1 MLISVVIPT
10 YNRPDLLLETL
21 ESVLAQT
28 HKELQII
35 VVDDGSTA
43 ETAELLDKF
52 SPRVQSIRLG
62 RSGISTARNTG
73 IDASQGEYI
82 AFVDHDDLWDP
93 HKIEKHVEFASAHPD
108 LAMTYTD
115 AIEFS
120 KEGPSKITYVD
131 HFSALKQPSNLFAPM
146 ITTYAVPLMSATMI
160 RKSFLR
166 EKSLRFPNYFGI
178 DDVGLF
184 LMMLV
189 KGGKFGYLPE
199 PLTMRR
205 MHDSNTSS
213 NHRRRFEQRK
223 LMYRDMLQ
231 TDRLGA
237 YRGDRYTPE
246 QKSALKHGLLDAAY
260 RVAEC
265 DWEDCN
271 FAKARQGF
279 FQAVAMNSRGVRA
292 LAYGSLTLLPS
303 GWLAGLR
310 KLKNPA

>member
-10 YNRPDLLLETL
+10 YNRPDLLLQTL

-28 HKELQII
+28 YKDIEII

-43 ETAELLDKF
+43 ETGELLDKF

-73 IDASQGEYI
+73 IDAAQGEFI
-82 AFVDHDDLWDP
+82 AFVDHDDLWHP
-93 HKIEKHVEFASAHPD
+93 QKIEKHVEFASAHPE

-120 KEGPSKITYVD
+120 KEGPAKITYVD
-131 HFSALKQPSNLFAPM
+131 HFSALKQPAHLFAPM
-146 ITTYAVPLMSATMI
+146 IATYAVPLMSATMI

-166 EKSLRFPNYFGI
+166 EKGLSFPNYFGI

-189 KGGKFGYLPE
+189 EGGQFGYLPE

-205 MHDSNTSS
+205 MHEGNTSS

-231 TDRLGA
+231 TDRLGD
-237 YRGDRYTPE
+237 YRDRYTPQ
-246 QKSALKHGLLDAAY
+246 QKSALKFGLRDATY

-279 FQAVAMNSRGVRA
+279 FQTLAADTRGINA
-292 LAYGSLTLLPS
+292 LAHGLLTFLPPA
-303 GWLAGLR
+303 WLATMR
-310 KLKNPA
+310 RLKSPA

>member
-10 YNRPDLLLETL
+10 YNRPDLLQQTL

-28 HKELQII
+28 YKDLQII

-43 ETAELLDKF
+43 ETGELLDKF

-73 IDASQGEYI
+73 IDAAQGEFI
-82 AFVDHDDLWDP
+82 AFVDHDDLWEP
-93 HKIEKHVEFASAHPD
+93 HKIEKHVEFASAHPE

-120 KEGPSKITYVD
+120 KEGAAQITYVD

-160 RKSFLR
+160 KKSFFC

-184 LMMLV
+184 LMMLLE
-189 KGGKFGYLPE
+189 GGKFGYLPE

-205 MHDSNTSS
+205 MHDANTSS
-213 NHRRRFEQRK
+213 NHRRRFEQRQ

-237 YRGDRYTPE
+237 YRDRYTPE
-246 QKSALKHGLLDAAY
+246 QKSALKLGLRDATY

-271 FAKARQGF
+271 FTKARQGF
-279 FQAVAMNSRGVRA
+279 FQAVAMDSRGMHA
-292 LAYGSLTLLPS
+292 LAYGSLTLLPA
-303 GWLAGLR
+303 GLLAALR

>member
-10 YNRPDLLLETL
+10 YNRPDLLQQTL

-28 HKELQII
+28 YKDLQII

-43 ETAELLDKF
+43 ETGELLDRF

-73 IDASQGEYI
+73 IDAAEGEFI
-82 AFVDHDDLWDP
+82 AFVDHDDLWEP
-93 HKIEKHVEFASAHPD
+93 HKIEKHVEFASAHPE

-120 KEGPSKITYVD
+120 KEGPAKITYVD
-131 HFSALKQPSNLFAPM
+131 HFSALKQPSKLFAPM

-160 RKSFLR
+160 KKSFLR
-166 EKSLRFPNYFGI
+166 EKGLRFPNYFGI

-184 LMMLV
+184 LMMLAE
-189 KGGKFGYLPE
+189 GGKFGYLPE

-205 MHDSNTSS
+205 MHDANTSS
-213 NHRRRFEQRK
+213 NHRRRFEQRQ

-237 YRGDRYTPE
+237 YRDRYTPE
-246 QKSALKHGLLDAAY
+246 QKSALQQGLRDATY

-271 FAKARQGF
+271 FTKARQGF
-279 FQAVAMNSRGVRA
+279 FQAVAMDSRGMHA
-292 LAYGSLTLLPS
+292 LAYGSLALLP
-303 GWLAGLR
+303 AGFLVKLR